1 MTTSNIIVLACE
13 ILFLIGFVRWV
24 YTRDCHQ

>member
-1 MTTSNIIVLACE
+1 MTTPNIIVLACE

-24 YTRDCHQ
+24 YTRDALQ